1 MLSGYKESLYLM
13 KDHQRIIVVLGVRR
27 SGTSALTKGLE
38 TMGVSIIDQA
48 HSPFNSFNEKGY
60 WEDLEIHDFNMKLIG
75 SLEPLENR
83 WRSIIPLSEK
93 EVDFLCEK
101 GFLKQGA
108 DLLLSK
114 LSVLWQPLGLKDPR
128 FSILLPFWKRVFKTY
143 NLAVSF
149 VISLRDPLSTIGSMK
164 AFGTACEPINAHH
177 ANFLWAWISFFGGC
191 LESTAG
197 EERIVVDYHEL
208 LARPDF
214 QIKRVATA
222 FNLEVQEDLLKKYS
236 ADFIDSSLCHFQKNE
251 ISKNILM
258 HDQELALEIYEQL
271 LLVARDQVSC
281 DQPQPFLEKWK
292 ASLAAVEPLLMMTE
306 KNEQT
311 ILLLQAA
318 LLVYRGEIDRI
329 TKK

>member
-1 MLSGYKESLYLM
+1 M
-13 KDHQRIIVVLGVRR
+13 KNYQRIIVVLGVRR
-27 SGTSALTKGLE
+27 SGTSAVTKGLE
-38 TMGVSIIDQA
+38 TMGVSIVDQV

-60 WEDLEIHDFNMKLIG
+60 WEDLEIHDFNMQLIG
-75 SLEPLENR
+75 ALEPLENR
-83 WRSIIPLSEK
+83 WRSILPLSEK

-114 LSVLWQPLGLKDPR
+114 LSVLSQPLGLKDPR

-149 VISLRDPLSTIGSMK
+149 VIPLRDPLSTIGSMK

-177 ANFLWAWISFFGGC
+177 TKFLWAWISFFGGC

-197 EERIVVDYHEL
+197 AERIVVDYNEL
-208 LARPDF
+208 LTQPAF
-214 QIKRVATA
+214 QIKRMASA
-222 FNLEVQEDLLKKYS
+222 FNLEVQEDLWKKYS
-236 ADFIDSSLCHFQKNE
+236 TDFIDPALCHFKTNE
-251 ISKNILM
+251 FSKGALT
-258 HDQELALEIYEQL
+258 HDQELAFEIYEQL
-271 LLVARDQVSC
+271 LLAAQDQISLA
-281 DQPQPFLEKWK
+281 QPQPFLEKWK

-318 LLVYRGEIDRI
+318 LLVYRGEIDRL

>member
-1 MLSGYKESLYLM
+1 M
-13 KDHQRIIVVLGVRR
+13 KNHPRIIVVLGVRR

-38 TMGVSIIDQA
+38 TMGVSIVDPA
-48 HSPFNSFNEKGY
+48 RTPFNSFNEKGY

-75 SLEPLENR
+75 ALEPLEHR

-114 LSVLWQPLGLKDPR
+114 LSVLSRPLGLKDPR
-128 FSILLPFWKRVFKTY
+128 FSILLPFWKRVFKTC

-149 VISLRDPLSTIGSMK
+149 IISLRDPLSTVASMK
-164 AFGTACEPINAHH
+164 AFGSACEPINDHYAK
-177 ANFLWAWISFFGGC
+177 FSWAWISFFGEC

-197 EERIVVDYHEL
+197 EERIIVDYHEL
-208 LARPDF
+208 LAQPAV
-214 QIKRVATA
+214 QIKRIATA

-236 ADFIDSSLCHFQKNE
+236 TDFIDPSLCHFEMNE
-251 ISKNILM
+251 APKSTLM
-258 HDQELALEIYEQL
+258 HDQELALEIYKQL
-271 LLVARDQVSC
+271 LLVARDQASFG
-281 DQPQPFLEKWK
+281 QLQPFLEKWE
-292 ASLAAVEPLLMMTE
+292 ACVAAVEPLLMMTE

-318 LLVYRGEIDRI
+318 LLVYRGEIDRL